1 MVDRNASNEIV
12 DALDAVLN
20 CPRDVIELAV
30 MTVAAGGH
38 LLLEDIPGVGKT
50 TLARAMAKV
59 MAGTVHRVQFTP
71 DMLPSDLTGVSI
83 YDRRSENFVFRPG
96 PLFANIVIADEVN
109 RANPKTQSAML
120 EAMAERQVSADGETH
135 ALPDPFFVVATQNPI
150 ELEGT
155 FPLPEAQLDRFMTCT
170 SIGYPQEQAE
180 VRTIAGTGQD
190 DPLESLRQICSL
202 DDMVRLRGQASQ
214 VHVSED
220 VARYIVAIVN
230 ATRVDGEIRFGAS
243 PRAALALAA
252 MARAHA
258 LMRNRDFVIA
268 DDVRTLVV
276 PVLAHR
282 LVLVNAHGD
291 GGDERRRD
299 ILDEVVNDIP
309 VPRITERLHA
319 MSASDGSTKLRT
331 AETSDALT

>member
-319 MSASDGSTKLRT
+319 MSASDGSTKLRA

>member
-135 ALPDPFFVVATQNPI
+135 VLPDPFFVVATQNPI